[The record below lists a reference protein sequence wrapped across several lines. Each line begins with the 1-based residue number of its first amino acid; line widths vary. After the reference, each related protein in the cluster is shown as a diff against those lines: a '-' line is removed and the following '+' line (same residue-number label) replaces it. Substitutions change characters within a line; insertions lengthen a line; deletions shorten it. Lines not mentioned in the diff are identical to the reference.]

1 MSRTAT
7 LWEEAQRYLPGGVNS
22 PVRAFRAVGEE
33 PLIVARGEGAYL
45 VDVDGNRY
53 LDYICSWGALLVGH
67 AHPQVAERISGV
79 ARAGTSFGLLSPYE
93 IDLAR
98 TIVEAVPSVE
108 LVRFVN
114 SGTEATMSAIR
125 LARAATG
132 RPLIVKF
139 AGCYHGHVDAL
150 LVAAGSGVMTFG
162 IPGTPGVTAGTASD
176 TIVVPYND
184 HAVLEETFQRYGERI
199 AAVIVEPVAG
209 NMGVVPPV
217 PGFLE
222 RLRELTSGVGSL
234 LIFDEVITGFRLGW
248 GGAQERYGIR
258 PDLTCFGKVIGGG
271 LPVGAYGGRRDLMER
286 VAPSGPVYQAG
297 TLAGNPL
304 AMAAGLATLELARQP
319 GAYERLEQLGKRLED
334 GLQEAVRASGVPAV
348 VQRVG
353 SMLTLFFTSEPVT
366 DAARAEACD
375 TGLFARFHRA
385 MRDRGIL
392 LPPSQFEAWFVSLAH
407 SETDIDRTVEAAA
420 ESLQAIDR
428 SA

>member
-67 AHPQVAERISGV
+67 AHPQVAERISSV

-271 LPVGAYGGRRDLMER
+271 LPIGAYGGRRDLMER

-319 GAYERLEQLGKRLED
+319 GAYERLDQLGKRLED
-334 GLQEAVRASGVPAV
+334 GLQEAIRASGVPAV

-375 TGLFARFHRA
+375 TALFARFHRA

-420 ESLQAIDR
+420 ESFRAIDR
-428 SA
+428 GA